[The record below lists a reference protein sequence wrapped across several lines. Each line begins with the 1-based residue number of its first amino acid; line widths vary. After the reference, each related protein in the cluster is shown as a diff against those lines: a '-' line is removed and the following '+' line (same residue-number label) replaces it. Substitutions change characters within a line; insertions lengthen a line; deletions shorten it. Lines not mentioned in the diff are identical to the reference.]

1 VRPEVVRDPRTKH
14 AKAGTGLLQIVHT
27 VEELRARLTVWRRHG
42 TRIALVPTMG
52 ALHIGHMSL
61 VAEARE
67 RAEKIVMS
75 IFVNPT
81 QFAPSEDFVAYPR
94 ALEADAEK
102 FASAG
107 GDLVFAPTTEMMYG
121 QGFATMI
128 EPGGPAKAGLE
139 DKFRPTHFAGVA
151 TIVAKLLVQCRPDI
165 AVFGEKDYQQL
176 KVIERLVRDLD
187 FETRIVAAPIVREAD
202 ALALSSR
209 NVYLSAEERAR
220 APRLHTALAR
230 CAEDIRRGGTI
241 ASALDTSRAS
251 LGDAGFAVDYVEARH
266 AETLAA
272 IESPD
277 GGPIRLLA
285 AARLGRTR
293 LIDNLPV

>member
-1 VRPEVVRDPRTKH
+1 LQLPEQNTMLEVVHSVAD
-14 AKAGTGLLQIVHT
+14 
-27 VEELRARLTVWRRHG
+27 LRAQLAAWRQQSA
-42 TRIALVPTMG
+42 TIALVPTMG
-52 ALHIGHMSL
+52 ALHTGHMSL
-61 VAEARE
+61 VAAARE
-67 RAEKIVMS
+67 QADKIVMS

-81 QFAPSEDFVAYPR
+81 QFAPSEDFSAYPR

-107 GDLVFAPTTEMMYG
+107 GDLIFAPSVEVMYPE
-121 QGFATMI
+121 GFATMV

-139 DKFRPTHFAGVA
+139 DKFRPAHFAGVA

-187 FETRIVAAPIVREAD
+187 LETRILPAPIVREAD
-202 ALALSSR
+202 GLALSSR

-220 APRLHTALAR
+220 APRLHTALVR
-230 CAEDIRRGGTI
+230 CAEEIRKGRPLSAALNSARSLVGT
-241 ASALDTSRAS
+241 
-251 LGDAGFAVDYVEARH
+251 AGFVTDYLEARH

-277 GGPIRLLA
+277 DGPIRLLA

-293 LIDNLPV
+293 LIDNLAV

>member
-1 VRPEVVRDPRTKH
+1 MAPVGSDGFE
-14 AKAGTGLLQIVHT
+14 IVQN
-27 VEELRARLTVWRRHG
+27 VADVGARLAAWRQQG
-42 TRIALVPTMG
+42 ARIALVPTMG
-52 ALHIGHMSL
+52 ALHAGHMSL
-61 VAEARE
+61 VAAARA

-81 QFAPSEDFVAYPR
+81 QFAPTEDFSAYPR

-107 GDLVFAPTTEMMYG
+107 ADLIFAPSVEVMYPED
-121 QGFATMI
+121 FATMI
-128 EPGGPAKAGLE
+128 DPGGPAKAGLE

-151 TIVAKLLVQCRPDI
+151 IIVAKLFVQCRPDI

-187 FETRIVAAPIVREAD
+187 FETRILPAPIVREAD
-202 ALALSSR
+202 GLALSSR

-220 APRLHTALAR
+220 ASRLHTALAR
-230 CAEDIRRGGTI
+230 CAEDIRKGRPVLAALKDARSFVGT
-241 ASALDTSRAS
+241 
-251 LGDAGFAVDYVEARH
+251 AGFVTDYLEARH

-277 GGPIRLLA
+277 DGPIRLLA

-293 LIDNLPV
+293 LIDNLAV